1 MFNQLTLKTSY
12 SDEYFI
18 KVGYDVKNEVIEFL
32 KQSFST
38 NKIIVIIDENVDRAY
53 GDGWFDNLRLSF
65 KNVVKCVVPPGENS
79 KSFATYNQLMDSVLL
94 SGIERKT
101 PLLAIGGGVTGD
113 LAGYVA
119 ASVLRGIPLI
129 HVPTT
134 LLAMV
139 DSSIGG
145 KTGINHSTGKNLIGA
160 FYQPKAVFSDL
171 KFLESLPEKEWVS
184 GISEIL
190 KYGFIN
196 DPSIFEELKDLT
208 NSGVFDAAKKWKH
221 IVEKSASIK
230 VHIVARDVKE
240 SGMREFLNFGHTF
253 AHVLEKVGN
262 YKEYSHGE
270 AVYVGMWAAV
280 FASNRLGS
288 DIDTSNLKHF
298 KSLYDISESGF
309 RTDTEKLVSLMQ
321 KDKKVQNEMVRLV
334 LLKSLGQ
341 PYTQLVTDSSI
352 LHDSWNFTKEIFG

>member
-1 MFNQLTLKTSY
+1 MFSQLTLKTSY

-18 KVGYDVKNEVIEFL
+18 KVGYDIRNEVIGFL
-32 KQSFST
+32 AQGFST
-38 NKIIVIIDENVDRAY
+38 SKIIMVIDENVDNTF
-53 GDGWFDNLRLSF
+53 GEDWFNDLKQSF
-65 KNVVKCVVPPGENS
+65 KHVVKCVVPSGEKS
-79 KSFATYNQLMDSVLL
+79 KSLSSYNQLLDNILS

-171 KFLESLPEKEWVS
+171 KFLETLPEKEWVN

-190 KYGFIN
+190 KCGFIN
-196 DPSIFEELKDLT
+196 DPLIFEELKELT
-208 NSGVFDAAKKWKH
+208 REGDFSPAKEWKH
-221 IVEKSASIK
+221 LVEKSAAIK

-240 SGMREFLNFGHTF
+240 SGIREFLNFGHTF
-253 AHVLEKVGN
+253 AHVLERIGE
-262 YKEYSHGE
+262 YTDYSHGE

-280 FASNRLGS
+280 FASNKLGA
-288 DIDTSNLKHF
+288 DIGIANLKDF
-298 KSLYDISESGF
+298 KSLYDVYKDGF
-309 RTDTEKLVSLMQ
+309 QTNTDELVSLMQ
-321 KDKKVQNEMVRLV
+321 KDKKVQNEKVRLV

-341 PYTQLVTDSSI
+341 PYTRTISDKQLLNSSW
-352 LHDSWNFTKEIFG
+352 DYVKEIFG